1 VNETNAYK
9 VTIAKIDPDGNYLQD
24 VMSINDAL
32 IVMLRFARKH
42 PQSTCRIELHHTE
55 PFHSI
60 PGAHPVDEASLVRA
74 ATSAPDK
81 STPALASVPTISI
94 VSVVEACPDQTSP

>member
-9 VTIAKIDPDGNYLQD
+9 VTIANIDPDGNYVLD

-32 IVMLRFARKH
+32 SAMLRFARRH

-60 PGAHPVDEASLVRA
+60 LGAHAVDETSLVRA
-74 ATSAPDK
+74 ATSAPD
-81 STPALASVPTISI
+81 
-94 VSVVEACPDQTSP
+94 